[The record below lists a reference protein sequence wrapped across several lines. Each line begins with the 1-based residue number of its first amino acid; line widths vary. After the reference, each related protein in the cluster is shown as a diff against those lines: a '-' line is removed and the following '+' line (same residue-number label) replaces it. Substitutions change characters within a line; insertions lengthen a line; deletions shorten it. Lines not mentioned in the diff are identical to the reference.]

1 MTLTSMSTAA
11 NWLAQLELYYEARD
25 KTRLSHR
32 RHYGPFLVQKAFYPE
47 GDVCHT
53 CLIHP
58 PGGIAGGD
66 RIELDVRV
74 GQNAHALITTPAAN
88 KFYQS
93 NGKVAALDQ
102 LFQVGEHASLE
113 WLPQESIIFNGAC
126 IQSATEIHL
135 HNTSK
140 LFYWDMQ
147 CLGRTASGEVFD
159 SGSIVQTVKI
169 VRDQVLLQIEKNRI
183 IADSLIPQA
192 LNAYQGKPIS
202 GVFIITPANEKIA
215 AAITQLTDTES
226 LFSCSLK
233 NDVLLCRFLG
243 RDIRQVQTLFRKTW
257 SLVRPQVCGRPAC
270 FPRIWDT

>member
-1 MTLTSMSTAA
+1 MTLTSKSTAS
-11 NWLAQLELYYEARD
+11 NWLAQLELYYEVRD

-32 RHYGPFLVQKAFYPE
+32 RHYGPFLVQKPFYPE

-74 GQNAHALITTPAAN
+74 GQNAHTLITTPAAN
-88 KFYQS
+88 KFYQA
-93 NGKVAALDQ
+93 NGKTAVLHQ
-102 LFQVGEHASLE
+102 LLQVGEHASLE
-113 WLPQESIIFNGAC
+113 WLPQESIVFNGAC
-126 IQSATEIHL
+126 IQSTTEIYL
-135 HNTSK
+135 HSTSN

-159 SGSIVQTVKI
+159 CGSIEQTVKI
-169 VRDQVLLQIEKNRI
+169 YRDQVLLQIEKNRI
-183 IADSLIPQA
+183 IADSLIPHA

-215 AAITQLTDTES
+215 AAITQSTDAEC

-233 NDVLLCRFLG
+233 NELLLCRFLG

-257 SLVRPQVCGRPAC
+257 SLVRPQVCGRHAC